1 VVLSKVAA
9 VEREQDPADRG
20 CTFEL
25 CWIIFAERAGHLNRE
40 HIEVPRPQGFD

>member
-1 VVLSKVAA
+1 MVPSKVAA

-25 CWIIFAERAGHLNRE
+25 RWIIFAERPGDLNRE
-40 HIEVPRPQGFD
+40 HIEAPRPQGFD